1 MRVLITTDV
10 VGGVWQFTHELANGL
25 LREGSAVALV
35 SVGGHPTPQHT
46 DQCARLRSEYGENA
60 FLYES
65 VTAPLEW
72 MQQNDSAYHDAAPV
86 LLRVAKDFGADVL
99 HANQF
104 CFGALPLEI
113 PKIITAH
120 SDVLSWAE
128 ACRDMPLENS
138 RWLQQYRRLVA
149 DGLNGAHA
157 VVAPTKWMLSALRR
171 NFSLRPRCSVI
182 YNGRTI
188 PPAEI
193 AIRKLRAVTAGRL
206 WDEAKDIRLLAGV
219 RSAVPLY
226 VAGDKQHEAS
236 RVQDDLGSLT
246 ILGRL
251 SEPELLEFFRESAIY
266 ICTSR
271 YEPFGLAPLEAA
283 LCGCAVL
290 ARDIPSLREVWQD
303 GARYFSDAQTLS
315 ALLDELA
322 GDRHSLHAAQLRSSR
337 RAISFNAE
345 RMVKGY
351 HEEFTRVLSEAEVRT
366 HAA

>member
-25 LREGSAVALV
+25 LRKGSAVALV
-35 SVGGHPTPQHT
+35 SVGGHPTPEHSQ
-46 DQCARLRSEYGENA
+46 QCARLRSEYGDNA

-65 VTAPLEW
+65 VAAPLEW
-72 MQQNDSAYHDAAPV
+72 MQQNDSAYHDAAPT
-86 LLRVAKDFGADVL
+86 LLRVAKEFSADVL

-104 CFGALPLEI
+104 CFGALPVEI

-128 ACRDMPLENS
+128 ACRNTPMENS
-138 RWLQQYRRLVA
+138 RWLQQYCRLVA
-149 DGLNGAHA
+149 DGLEGARA
-157 VVAPTKWMLSALRR
+157 LVAPSKWMLNALRR
-171 NFSLRPRCSVI
+171 NFTVRARCSVI

-188 PPAEI
+188 PPAES
-193 AIRKLRAVTAGRL
+193 AIRQLRAVTAGRL

-219 RSAVPLY
+219 LSAVPLY

-246 ILGRL
+246 MLGRL
-251 SEPELLEFFRESAIY
+251 SEQELLEFFRESAIY

-303 GARYFSDAQTLS
+303 GARYFSDVQTLS

-322 GDRHSLHAAQLRSSR
+322 RDPDSLHAAQRRSSK
-337 RAISFNAE
+337 RAISYNAE
-345 RMVKGY
+345 RMVKAY
-351 HEEFTRVLSEAEVRT
+351 HAEFTRVLNEAEVRT